1 MTSIRLPSPVA
12 HTRRWLRLCVWCL
25 VGWGA
30 LWGSA
35 RANTAATALEP
46 VLAQPLI
53 EQANEWAKKNLS
65 PDDLPE
71 GDQPLRPE
79 IELGQLDS
87 RLQLAP
93 CARVEPYLPRG
104 ARLWGRSRIGLRC
117 VEGARLWNVFLPI
130 TVKVWGPAWVV
141 QRPIPPGTVLT
152 DADVAPGEVDWA
164 EHPAP
169 VLVRQADWQGVTA
182 ARGLMPGQVLR
193 QNMVRPVQVFKAGTE
208 VKVHVKQAGFQL
220 SATGRAMGHGFQGQS
235 VRVKMPN
242 GRVVSGRV
250 RRDHSV
256 SVDM

>member
-1 MTSIRLPSPVA
+1 MSHRPTSPHPA
-12 HTRRWLRLCVWCL
+12 PHKRWLRLGACCAVVWCSL
-25 VGWGA
+25 TGLGSLAGA
-30 LWGSA
+30 S
-35 RANTAATALEP
+35 TPEQALT
-46 VLAQPLI
+46 QPLLQ
-53 EQANEWAKKNLS
+53 QASEWAQKNLS
-65 PDDLPE
+65 SDDVPE

-87 RLQLAP
+87 RLKLAP

-117 VEGARLWNVFLPI
+117 VEGAVLWNVFLPI

-141 QRPIPPGTVLT
+141 QRAVAPGAVLHVG
-152 DADVAPGEVDWA
+152 DVAPGEVDWA

-169 VLVRQADWQGVTA
+169 VLVRQADWLGVTA

-208 VKVHVKQAGFQL
+208 VKVLVKQAGFQM
-220 SATGRAMGHGFQGQS
+220 SATGRAMGHGFLGQP
-235 VRVKMPN
+235 VRVKMPG

-250 RRDHSV
+250 RRDSSV
-256 SVDM
+256 GVDL